1 MLTSFY
7 KNALDSSFDGIL
19 ITDRNG
25 NIIYV
30 NSQYEKITGLK
41 KKDILDKNLST
52 LLEDGI
58 INRAISL
65 DVLKKGKPV
74 STTHAYATGKSA
86 FSSAQPIFDNN
97 HNIIGVINNTR
108 NIEELLKLK
117 SEIKQHVA
125 NQEKVKQE
133 MKSLKKLINKNE
145 EFIFES
151 KAMKETARLSSKVA
165 NFDSTVMIY
174 GESGTGKEVV
184 SKYIHGLSGRK
195 NNIFIKVNCAA
206 IPKELFES
214 ELFGYEKGAF
224 TGASPNGKIGFF
236 ELANGGTLFL
246 DEIGELQLSVQSKLL
261 RAIQEKE
268 ITRVGGKERIKLDI
282 RVIAATNRNL
292 EKEVK
297 DGNFREDLF
306 FRLNVFPITIPPL
319 RERADDIPVF
329 IDFFIK
335 KLNNKYK
342 VNKII
347 SKEAMDYLIKYNYPG
362 NVRELENMVEYLFVV
377 SERNIEVDSIPGKIL
392 SQIMISNYKSGKSED
407 KKEKLNYLIN
417 LYEKIIIEDTIKKY
431 HTLEQASEVLG
442 IHYST
447 LSRKMNKYNLK
458 FTD

>member
-7 KNALDSSFDGIL
+7 KKALDSSFDGIL
-19 ITDRNG
+19 ITDG
-25 NIIYV
+25 SGKIIYV
-30 NSQYEKITGLK
+30 NSQYEKITGLD
-41 KKDILDKNLST
+41 KKDIIDKNLST
-52 LLEDGI
+52 LLKDGT
-58 INRAISL
+58 INKAISL
-65 DVLKKGKPV
+65 DVLKMGKAV
-74 STTHAYATGKSA
+74 STTHKYVTGKSA

-117 SEIKQHVA
+117 SKIKQHVA
-125 NQEKVKQE
+125 NQEKVNQE
-133 MKSLKKLINKNE
+133 IMHLKKIINKNE

-151 KAMKETARLSSKVA
+151 KAMKETARLASKVA

-174 GESGTGKEVV
+174 GESGTGKEVL
-184 SKYIHGLSGRK
+184 SKYIHGLSRRK

-224 TGASPNGKIGFF
+224 TGALPNGKIGFF
-236 ELANGGTLFL
+236 ELANGGTIFL

-292 EKEVK
+292 EEEVK
-297 DGNFREDLF
+297 AGNFREDLF

-319 RERADDIPVF
+319 RERSDDITVF
-329 IDFFIK
+329 INFFVK
-335 KLNNKYK
+335 KLNSKYK

-362 NVRELENMVEYLFVV
+362 NVRELENMIEYLFIV

-392 SQIMISNYKSGKSED
+392 SQIMISEYRSGKSDD
-407 KKEKLNYLIN
+407 KKEKLNYLLN

-458 FTD
+458 FTY

>member
-7 KNALDSSFDGIL
+7 KNAIDSSFDGIL
-19 ITDRNG
+19 ITDRSG
-25 NIIYV
+25 SIIYV

-41 KKDILDKNLST
+41 KKDIMDKNLAT
-52 LLEDGI
+52 LLENRI
-58 INRAISL
+58 INEAISL
-65 DVLKKGKPV
+65 EVLKTGKSV
-74 STTHAYATGKSA
+74 STTHTYVTGKSA

-117 SEIKQHVA
+117 SEIKHHVA
-125 NQEKVKQE
+125 NQEKVNQE
-133 MKSLKKLINKNE
+133 MKHLKKLINKNE

-151 KAMKETARLSSKVA
+151 KAMKDTAKLASKVA

-195 NNIFIKVNCAA
+195 DNTFVKVNCAA

-268 ITRVGGKERIKLDI
+268 ITRVGGKERKKLDI

-319 RERADDIPVF
+319 RERPDDIPVF
-329 IDFFIK
+329 IDFFIN

-342 VNKII
+342 VNKFI
-347 SKEAMDYLIKYNYPG
+347 SKEALNYLTRYNYPG
-362 NVRELENMVEYLFVV
+362 NVRELENMVEYLFVI
-377 SERNIEVDSIPGKIL
+377 SEKSIEVDSIPGKVL
-392 SQIMISNYKSGKSED
+392 SQIMISNYKDSKSED

-417 LYEKIIIEDTIKKY
+417 LYEKAIIEDTIKKY

-447 LSRKMNKYNLK
+447 LSRKMNRYNLK
-458 FTD
+458 FTN

>member
-19 ITDRNG
+19 ITDRSG

-41 KKDILDKNLST
+41 KKDIIDKNLAT
-52 LLEDGI
+52 LLENGI
-58 INRAISL
+58 INKAISL
-65 DVLKKGKPV
+65 EVLKKGKSV
-74 STTHAYATGKSA
+74 STTHSYVTGKSA

-125 NQEKVKQE
+125 NQEKVNQE
-133 MKSLKKLINKNE
+133 MKHLKKLINKNE

-151 KAMKETARLSSKVA
+151 KAMKETAKLASKVA

-268 ITRVGGKERIKLDI
+268 ITRVGGKERKKLDI

-319 RERADDIPVF
+319 RERPDDIPVF
-329 IDFFIK
+329 IDFFIN

-347 SKEAMDYLIKYNYPG
+347 SKEALNYLIRYNYPG
-362 NVRELENMVEYLFVV
+362 NVRELENMVEYLFVIN
-377 SERNIEVDSIPGKIL
+377 EKNIEVDSIPGKIL
-392 SQIMISNYKSGKSED
+392 SQIMISDYKGGKSEG

-417 LYEKIIIEDTIKKY
+417 LYEKTIIEDTIKKY

>member
-1 MLTSFY
+1 MEILLTSFY
-7 KNALDSSFDGIL
+7 KKALDSSFDGIL
-19 ITDRNG
+19 ITDG
-25 NIIYV
+25 SGKIIYV
-30 NSQYEKITGLK
+30 NSQYEKITGLER
-41 KKDILDKNLST
+41 KDIIDKNLSA
-52 LLEDGI
+52 LLKDGT
-58 INRAISL
+58 INKAISL
-65 DVLKKGKPV
+65 DVLKMGKLV
-74 STTHAYATGKSA
+74 STTHKYVTGKSA
-86 FSSAQPIFDNN
+86 FSSAQPIFDND

-125 NQEKVKQE
+125 NQEKVNQE
-133 MKSLKKLINKNE
+133 MTSLKKIINKNE

-151 KAMKETARLSSKVA
+151 KAMKETAILASKVA
-165 NFDSTVMIY
+165 DFDSTVMIY
-174 GESGTGKEVV
+174 GESGTGKEVL
-184 SKYIHGLSGRK
+184 SKYIHGLSRRK
-195 NNIFIKVNCAA
+195 NDIFIKVNCAA

-224 TGASPNGKIGFF
+224 TGALPNGKIGFF

-292 EKEVK
+292 EEDVK
-297 DGNFREDLF
+297 SGNFREDLF

-319 RERADDIPVF
+319 RERADDIIVF
-329 IDFFIK
+329 INFFVK

-342 VNKII
+342 VNKTI
-347 SKEAMDYLIKYNYPG
+347 SKEAMGYLIKYNYPG
-362 NVRELENMVEYLFVV
+362 NVRELENIVEYLFIV

-392 SQIMISNYKSGKSED
+392 SQIMISEYKSDD
-407 KKEKLNYLIN
+407 KKEKLNYLLS

-458 FTD
+458 FTY

>member
-7 KNALDSSFDGIL
+7 NKALDSSFDGIL
-19 ITDRNG
+19 ITDG
-25 NIIYV
+25 IGKIIYV

-41 KKDILDKNLST
+41 KKDIIDKNLSI
-52 LLEDGI
+52 LLEDGT
-58 INRAISL
+58 INKAISL
-65 DVLKKGKPV
+65 DVLKMGKAV
-74 STTHAYATGKSA
+74 STTHKYVTGKSA
-86 FSSAQPIFDNN
+86 FSSAQPIFDSDY
-97 HNIIGVINNTR
+97 NIIGVINNTR

-125 NQEKVKQE
+125 NQEKVNQE
-133 MKSLKKLINKNE
+133 MTHLKKIINKNE

-151 KAMKETARLSSKVA
+151 KPMKETARLASKVA

-174 GESGTGKEVV
+174 GESGTGKEVL
-184 SKYIHGLSGRK
+184 SKYIHGLSRRK

-214 ELFGYEKGAF
+214 ELFGYERGAF

-246 DEIGELQLSVQSKLL
+246 DEIGELQISVQSKLL

-292 EKEVK
+292 EEEVK
-297 DGNFREDLF
+297 AGNFREDLF

-319 RERADDIPVF
+319 RERTDDIIVF
-329 IDFFIK
+329 INFFVK

-362 NVRELENMVEYLFVV
+362 NVRELENMVEYLFIVN
-377 SERNIEVDSIPGKIL
+377 EGNIEVDSIPGKIL
-392 SQIMISNYKSGKSED
+392 SQIMICEYKSGKSDD
-407 KKEKLNYLIN
+407 KKEKLNYLLN

-458 FTD
+458 FTY